1 MATGGGGSLLSP
13 ESSLTKICMVSS
25 GSEEERAEVE
35 DVGLEETMV
44 SYLRRCDVVKGSLYD
59 RQKGRV

>member
-1 MATGGGGSLLSP
+1 MGGCLLSP

-35 DVGLEETMV
+35 DVGLEGRMV
-44 SYLRRCDVVKGSLYD
+44 SVVGVVAS
-59 RQKGRV
+59 